1 LQILLDQGYHYDNG
15 KRGPRMKIRSLISNQ
30 LYFGLEPLNL
40 RRGTERTLSRVFGL
54 PPDRV
59 RVNRETLRED
69 FRLDISVADA
79 LVRSFVTGVFHPATP
94 ENAGNY
100 LLTER
105 FHEFAQARVVAPL
118 ERAEAKDLVDKAC
131 RLAAQINAN
140 QTWNPVMIDMLGVS
154 GSYMS
159 RSDYIADLKLWPVV
173 KTRAQI
179 RPRRFGSPMTK
190 AEGSSEIRGA
200 LRALSP
206 FILVH
211 LVTDTASVERPFSV
225 PFRAYD
231 ELIASSLAPAKLLSW
246 SSSIR
251 RQLSGR

>member
-1 LQILLDQGYHYDNG
+1 
-15 KRGPRMKIRSLISNQ
+15 MKIRTLISNQ
-30 LYFGLEPLNL
+30 LYFGLEPLDL

-59 RVNRETLRED
+59 RVTRETLRED
-69 FRLDISVADA
+69 FRLDTAESETLLRAFVGDGLLQAD
-79 LVRSFVTGVFHPATP
+79 PAT
-94 ENAGNY
+94 AGNY
-100 LLTER
+100 RLTER

-118 ERAEAKDLVDKAC
+118 ECAEAKELVDKAC
-131 RLAAQINAN
+131 RVAAQINADR
-140 QTWNPVMIDMLGVS
+140 TWNPVMIDMLGVS
-154 GSYMS
+154 GAYMS
-159 RSDYIADLKLWPVV
+159 RSDYISELKLWPVV
-173 KTRAQI
+173 KTRAEI

-190 AEGSSEIRGA
+190 AEGSSEIRGL

-231 ELIASSLAPAKLLSW
+231 ELIASSLAPAKLLAW
-246 SSSIR
+246 SSSLR

>member
-1 LQILLDQGYHYDNG
+1 
-15 KRGPRMKIRSLISNQ
+15 MKIRTLISNQ
-30 LYFGLEPLNL
+30 LYFGLEPLDL

-59 RVNRETLRED
+59 RVTRETLRED
-69 FRLDISVADA
+69 FRLDPAESETLLRAFVGDGLLQAD
-79 LVRSFVTGVFHPATP
+79 PAT
-94 ENAGNY
+94 AGNY
-100 LLTER
+100 RLTER

-118 ERAEAKDLVDKAC
+118 ERAEAKELVDKAC
-131 RLAAQINAN
+131 RVAAQINADR
-140 QTWNPVMIDMLGVS
+140 TWNPVMIDMLGVS
-154 GSYMS
+154 GAYMS
-159 RSDYIADLKLWPVV
+159 RSDYISELKLWPVV
-173 KTRAQI
+173 KTRAEI

-190 AEGSSEIRGA
+190 AEGSSEIRGL

-231 ELIASSLAPAKLLSW
+231 ELIASSLAPAKLLAW
-246 SSSIR
+246 SSSLR

>member
-1 LQILLDQGYHYDNG
+1 
-15 KRGPRMKIRSLISNQ
+15 MKIRTLISNQ
-30 LYFGLEPLNL
+30 LYFGLEPLDL

-59 RVNRETLRED
+59 RVTRETLRED
-69 FRLDISVADA
+69 FRLDTAESETLLRAFVGDGLLQAD
-79 LVRSFVTGVFHPATP
+79 PAT
-94 ENAGNY
+94 AGNY
-100 LLTER
+100 RLTER

-118 ERAEAKDLVDKAC
+118 ERAEAKELVDKAC
-131 RLAAQINAN
+131 RLAAQINADR
-140 QTWNPVMIDMLGVS
+140 TWNPVMIDMLGVS
-154 GSYMS
+154 GAYMS
-159 RSDYIADLKLWPVV
+159 RSDYISELKLWPVV
-173 KTRAQI
+173 KTRAEI

-190 AEGSSEIRGA
+190 AEGSSEIRGL

-231 ELIASSLAPAKLLSW
+231 ELIASSLAPAKLLAW
-246 SSSIR
+246 SSSLR

>member
-1 LQILLDQGYHYDNG
+1 
-15 KRGPRMKIRSLISNQ
+15 MKIRSLISNQ

-54 PPDRV
+54 PPDHV

-69 FRLDISVADA
+69 FRLDISEADA
-79 LVRSFVTGVFHPATP
+79 LVRSFVTGGLLQADP
-94 ENAGNY
+94 ENAGY
-100 LLTER
+100 YRLTER

-159 RSDYIADLKLWPVV
+159 RSDHIADLKLWPVV

-206 FILVH
+206 FILVQ

-231 ELIASSLAPAKLLSW
+231 ELIASSLAPAKLLAW

>member
-1 LQILLDQGYHYDNG
+1 
-15 KRGPRMKIRSLISNQ
+15 MKIRMLISNQ

-54 PPDRV
+54 PPDHV
-59 RVNRETLRED
+59 RVNRDSLRED
-69 FRLDISVADA
+69 FRLDAAAAEA
-79 LVRSFVTGVFHPATP
+79 LVHAFVAGGLLQADP
-94 ENAGNY
+94 ESAGNY
-100 LLTER
+100 RLTER
-105 FHEFAQARVVAPL
+105 FHEFAQSRVVAPL
-118 ERAEAKDLVDKAC
+118 ERAEAKGLVDKAC
-131 RLAAQINAN
+131 RLAAQINAARP
-140 QTWNPVMIDMLGVS
+140 WNPVMIDMLGVS
-154 GSYMS
+154 GGYMS
-159 RSDYIADLKLWPVV
+159 RSDYIAELKLWPVV
-173 KTRAQI
+173 KTRAEI

-206 FILVH
+206 FISVH

-231 ELIASSLAPAKLLSW
+231 DLIASSLAPPKLLAW

-251 RQLSGR
+251 RQLSGH

>member
-1 LQILLDQGYHYDNG
+1 
-15 KRGPRMKIRSLISNQ
+15 MKVRTLISNQ
-30 LYFGLEPLNL
+30 LYFGLEPLDL

-59 RVNRETLRED
+59 RVTRETLRED
-69 FRLDISVADA
+69 FRLDMAESEA
-79 LVRSFVTGVFHPATP
+79 LVRAFASDGLLHADP
-94 ENAGNY
+94 ETAGNY
-100 LLTER
+100 RLTER

-118 ERAEAKDLVDKAC
+118 ERSEAKELVDKAC
-131 RLAAQINAN
+131 RLAARINADR
-140 QTWNPVMIDMLGVS
+140 TWNPVMIDMLGVS
-154 GSYMS
+154 GAYMS
-159 RSDYIADLKLWPVV
+159 RSDYISELKLWPVV
-173 KTRAQI
+173 KTRTQI

-190 AEGSSEIRGA
+190 AEGSSEIRAA

-231 ELIASSLAPAKLLSW
+231 ELIASSLAPAKLLAW
-246 SSSIR
+246 SSSLR

>member
-1 LQILLDQGYHYDNG
+1 
-15 KRGPRMKIRSLISNQ
+15 MKIRTLISNQ
-30 LYFGLEPLNL
+30 LYFGLEPLDL

-59 RVNRETLRED
+59 RVTRETLRED
-69 FRLDISVADA
+69 FRLDMAESEA
-79 LVRSFVTGVFHPATP
+79 LVRAFVGDGLLQADPAT
-94 ENAGNY
+94 AGNY
-100 LLTER
+100 RLTER

-118 ERAEAKDLVDKAC
+118 ERAEAKELVDKAC
-131 RLAAQINAN
+131 RLAAQINADR
-140 QTWNPVMIDMLGVS
+140 TWNPVMIDMLGVS
-154 GSYMS
+154 GAYMS
-159 RSDYIADLKLWPVV
+159 RSDYISELKLWPVV
-173 KTRAQI
+173 KTRAEI

-190 AEGSSEIRGA
+190 AEGSSEIRGL

-231 ELIASSLAPAKLLSW
+231 ELIASSLAPAKLLAW
-246 SSSIR
+246 SSSLR

>member
-1 LQILLDQGYHYDNG
+1 
-15 KRGPRMKIRSLISNQ
+15 MKIRMLISNQ
-30 LYFGLEPLNL
+30 VYFGLEPLNL

-54 PPDRV
+54 PPDHV
-59 RVNRETLRED
+59 RVNRDALRED
-69 FRLDISVADA
+69 FRLDVAAAEA
-79 LVRSFVTGVFHPATP
+79 LVHAFVAGGLLQADP
-94 ENAGNY
+94 ESPGNY
-100 LLTER
+100 RLTER
-105 FHEFAQARVVAPL
+105 FHEFAQSRVVAPL
-118 ERAEAKDLVDKAC
+118 ERAEAKGLVDKAC
-131 RLAAQINAN
+131 RVAAQINAARP
-140 QTWNPVMIDMLGVS
+140 WNPVMIDMLGVS

-159 RSDYIADLKLWPVV
+159 RSDYIAELKLWPVV
-173 KTRAQI
+173 KTRAEI

-206 FILVH
+206 FISVH

-231 ELIASSLAPAKLLSW
+231 DLIASSLAPPKLLAW

>member
-1 LQILLDQGYHYDNG
+1 
-15 KRGPRMKIRSLISNQ
+15 MKIRTLISNQ
-30 LYFGLEPLNL
+30 LYFGLEPLDL

-59 RVNRETLRED
+59 RVTREKLRED
-69 FRLDISVADA
+69 FRLDTAESETLLRAFVGDGLLQAD
-79 LVRSFVTGVFHPATP
+79 PAT
-94 ENAGNY
+94 AGNY
-100 LLTER
+100 RLTER

-118 ERAEAKDLVDKAC
+118 ERAEAKELVDKAC
-131 RLAAQINAN
+131 RVAAQINADR
-140 QTWNPVMIDMLGVS
+140 TWNPVMIDMLGVS
-154 GSYMS
+154 GAYMS
-159 RSDYIADLKLWPVV
+159 RSDYISELKLWPVV
-173 KTRAQI
+173 KTRAEI

-190 AEGSSEIRGA
+190 AEGSSEIRGL

-231 ELIASSLAPAKLLSW
+231 ELIASSLAPAKLLAW
-246 SSSIR
+246 SSSLR

>member
-1 LQILLDQGYHYDNG
+1 
-15 KRGPRMKIRSLISNQ
+15 MKIRTLISNQ
-30 LYFGLEPLNL
+30 LYFGLEPLDL

-59 RVNRETLRED
+59 RVTRETLRED
-69 FRLDISVADA
+69 FRLDMAVSEA
-79 LVRSFVTGVFHPATP
+79 LVRAFVGDGLLQADPST
-94 ENAGNY
+94 AGNY
-100 LLTER
+100 RLTER

-118 ERAEAKDLVDKAC
+118 ERAEAKELVDKAC
-131 RLAAQINAN
+131 RLAAQINADR
-140 QTWNPVMIDMLGVS
+140 TWNPVMIDMLGVS
-154 GSYMS
+154 GAYMS
-159 RSDYIADLKLWPVV
+159 RSDYISELKLWPVV
-173 KTRAQI
+173 KTRAEI

-190 AEGSSEIRGA
+190 AEGSSEIRGL

-231 ELIASSLAPAKLLSW
+231 ELIASSLAPAKLLAW
-246 SSSIR
+246 SSSLR

>member
-1 LQILLDQGYHYDNG
+1 
-15 KRGPRMKIRSLISNQ
+15 MKIRTLISNQ
-30 LYFGLEPLNL
+30 LYFGLEPLDL

-54 PPDRV
+54 PPDRI
-59 RVNRETLRED
+59 RVTRETLRED
-69 FRLDISVADA
+69 FRLDTAESETLLRAFVGDGLLQAD
-79 LVRSFVTGVFHPATP
+79 PAT
-94 ENAGNY
+94 AGNY
-100 LLTER
+100 RLTER

-118 ERAEAKDLVDKAC
+118 ERAEAKELVDKAC
-131 RLAAQINAN
+131 RVAAQINADR
-140 QTWNPVMIDMLGVS
+140 TWNPVMIDMLGVS
-154 GSYMS
+154 GAYMS
-159 RSDYIADLKLWPVV
+159 RSDYISELKLWPVV
-173 KTRAQI
+173 KTRAEI

-190 AEGSSEIRGA
+190 AEGSSEIRGL

-231 ELIASSLAPAKLLSW
+231 ELIASSLAPAKLLAW
-246 SSSIR
+246 SSSLR

>member
-1 LQILLDQGYHYDNG
+1 
-15 KRGPRMKIRSLISNQ
+15 MKIRTLISNQ
-30 LYFGLEPLNL
+30 LYFGLEPLDL

-59 RVNRETLRED
+59 RVTRETLRED
-69 FRLDISVADA
+69 FRLDMAESEA
-79 LVRSFVTGVFHPATP
+79 LVRAFVGDGLLQADPAT
-94 ENAGNY
+94 AGNY
-100 LLTER
+100 RLTER

-118 ERAEAKDLVDKAC
+118 ERAEAKELVDKAC
-131 RLAAQINAN
+131 RVAAQINADR
-140 QTWNPVMIDMLGVS
+140 TWNPVMIDMLGVS
-154 GSYMS
+154 GAYMS
-159 RSDYIADLKLWPVV
+159 RSDYISELKLWPVV
-173 KTRAQI
+173 KTRAEI

-190 AEGSSEIRGA
+190 AEGSSEIRGL

-231 ELIASSLAPAKLLSW
+231 ELIASSLAPAKLLAW
-246 SSSIR
+246 SSSLR

>member
-1 LQILLDQGYHYDNG
+1 
-15 KRGPRMKIRSLISNQ
+15 MKIRTLISNQ
-30 LYFGLEPLNL
+30 LYFGLEPLDL

-59 RVNRETLRED
+59 RVTRETLRED
-69 FRLDISVADA
+69 FRLDTAESETLLRAFVGDGLLQAD
-79 LVRSFVTGVFHPATP
+79 PATT
-94 ENAGNY
+94 GNY
-100 LLTER
+100 RLTER

-118 ERAEAKDLVDKAC
+118 ERAEAKELVDKAC
-131 RLAAQINAN
+131 RVAAQINADR
-140 QTWNPVMIDMLGVS
+140 TWNPVMIDMLGVS
-154 GSYMS
+154 GAYMS
-159 RSDYIADLKLWPVV
+159 RSDYISELKLWPVV
-173 KTRAQI
+173 KTRAEI

-190 AEGSSEIRGA
+190 AEGSSEIRGL

-231 ELIASSLAPAKLLSW
+231 ELIASSLAPAKLLAW
-246 SSSIR
+246 SSSLR

>member
-1 LQILLDQGYHYDNG
+1 
-15 KRGPRMKIRSLISNQ
+15 MKIRTLISNQ
-30 LYFGLEPLNL
+30 LYFGLEPLDM

-59 RVNRETLRED
+59 RVTRETLRED
-69 FRLDISVADA
+69 FRLDTAESETLLRAFVGDGLLQAD
-79 LVRSFVTGVFHPATP
+79 PAT
-94 ENAGNY
+94 AGNY
-100 LLTER
+100 RLTER

-118 ERAEAKDLVDKAC
+118 ERAEAKELVDKAC
-131 RLAAQINAN
+131 RVAAQINADR
-140 QTWNPVMIDMLGVS
+140 TWNPVMIDMLGVS
-154 GSYMS
+154 GAYMS
-159 RSDYIADLKLWPVV
+159 RSDYISELKLWPVV
-173 KTRAQI
+173 KTRAEI

-190 AEGSSEIRGA
+190 AEGSSEIRGL

-231 ELIASSLAPAKLLSW
+231 ELIASSLAPAKLLAW
-246 SSSIR
+246 SSSLR

>member
-1 LQILLDQGYHYDNG
+1 
-15 KRGPRMKIRSLISNQ
+15 MKIRTLISNQ
-30 LYFGLEPLNL
+30 LYFGLEPLDL
-40 RRGTERTLSRVFGL
+40 RRGTERTLTRVFGL
-54 PPDRV
+54 PADRV
-59 RVNRETLRED
+59 RVTRETLRED
-69 FRLDISVADA
+69 FRLDTAEGEMLVHAFVSDGLLQADP
-79 LVRSFVTGVFHPATP
+79 LTP
-94 ENAGNY
+94 GNY
-100 LLTER
+100 RLTER

-118 ERAEAKDLVDKAC
+118 ERSEAKDLVDKAC
-131 RLAAQINAN
+131 RLAAQINADR
-140 QTWNPVMIDMLGVS
+140 TWNPVMIDMLGVS

>member
-1 LQILLDQGYHYDNG
+1 
-15 KRGPRMKIRSLISNQ
+15 MKNRTLISNQ
-30 LYFGLEPLNL
+30 LYFGLEPLDL

-59 RVNRETLRED
+59 RVTRETLRED
-69 FRLDISVADA
+69 FRLDTAESETLLRAFVGDGLLQAD
-79 LVRSFVTGVFHPATP
+79 PAT
-94 ENAGNY
+94 AGNY
-100 LLTER
+100 RLTER

-118 ERAEAKDLVDKAC
+118 ERAEAKELVDKAC
-131 RLAAQINAN
+131 RVAAQINADR
-140 QTWNPVMIDMLGVS
+140 TWNPVMIDMLGVS
-154 GSYMS
+154 GAYMS
-159 RSDYIADLKLWPVV
+159 RSDYISELKLWPVV
-173 KTRAQI
+173 KTRAEI

-190 AEGSSEIRGA
+190 AEGSSEIRGL

-231 ELIASSLAPAKLLSW
+231 ELIASSLAPAKLLAW
-246 SSSIR
+246 SSSLR

>member
-1 LQILLDQGYHYDNG
+1 MTMASGGH
-15 KRGPRMKIRSLISNQ
+15 MKIRSLISNQ

-69 FRLDISVADA
+69 FRLDIGEADA
-79 LVRSFVTGVFHPATP
+79 LVNSFVTGGLLQADS

-100 LLTER
+100 RLTER

-131 RLAAQINAN
+131 RLAAQINA
-140 QTWNPVMIDMLGVS
+140 QRTWNPVMIDMLGVS

-159 RSDYIADLKLWPVV
+159 RSEHIAEAREP
-173 KTRAQI
+173 
-179 RPRRFGSPMTK
+179 
-190 AEGSSEIRGA
+190 
-200 LRALSP
+200 
-206 FILVH
+206 
-211 LVTDTASVERPFSV
+211 
-225 PFRAYD
+225 
-231 ELIASSLAPAKLLSW
+231 
-246 SSSIR
+246 
-251 RQLSGR
+251 

>member
-1 LQILLDQGYHYDNG
+1 
-15 KRGPRMKIRSLISNQ
+15 MKIRSLISNQ
-30 LYFGLEPLNL
+30 LYFGLEPLSL

-59 RVNRETLRED
+59 RVTRETLRED
-69 FRLDISVADA
+69 FRLDMNETDA
-79 LVRSFVTGVFHPATP
+79 LIRSLVAGGLLQADP

-100 LLTER
+100 RLTER

-118 ERAEAKDLVDKAC
+118 ERREAKDLVDKAC
-131 RLAAQINAN
+131 RLAAQINAER
-140 QTWNPVMIDMLGVS
+140 TWNPVMIDMLGVS

-159 RSDYIADLKLWPVV
+159 RSETIAELTLWPVV

-179 RPRRFGSPMTK
+179 RPRRFGAPMTK
-190 AEGSSEIRGA
+190 AEGSSEIRAA

-231 ELIASSLAPAKLLSW
+231 ELVASSLAPAKLLAW

-251 RQLSGR
+251 RQLGGR

>member
-1 LQILLDQGYHYDNG
+1 MTMASGGH
-15 KRGPRMKIRSLISNQ
+15 MKIRSLISNQ

-69 FRLDISVADA
+69 FRLDIGEADA
-79 LVRSFVTGVFHPATP
+79 LVNSFVTGGLLQADP

-100 LLTER
+100 RLTER

-131 RLAAQINAN
+131 RLAAQINA
-140 QTWNPVMIDMLGVS
+140 QRTWNPVMIDMLGVS

-159 RSDYIADLKLWPVV
+159 RSEHIADLKLWPVV

-190 AEGSSEIRGA
+190 AEGSSEIREA

-231 ELIASSLAPAKLLSW
+231 ELIASSLAPAKLLAW

-251 RQLSGR
+251 RLGGR

>member
-1 LQILLDQGYHYDNG
+1 
-15 KRGPRMKIRSLISNQ
+15 MKIRMLVANQ

-54 PPDRV
+54 PPERV
-59 RVNRETLRED
+59 RVNAQTLRED
-69 FRLDISVADA
+69 FRLDASEADA
-79 LVRSFVTGVFHPATP
+79 LVDSFVTGGLLQADP
-94 ENAGNY
+94 ETADNY
-100 LLTER
+100 RLTER

-118 ERAEAKDLVDKAC
+118 ERIEAKDLVDKAC
-131 RLAAQINAN
+131 RLAAQINADR
-140 QTWNPVMIDMLGVS
+140 TWNPVMIDIMGVS
-154 GSYMS
+154 GPYMS
-159 RSDYIADLKLWPVV
+159 RSDYISELKLWPVV
-173 KTRAQI
+173 KTRAEI
-179 RPRRFGSPMTK
+179 RLRRFGAPMSK

-231 ELIASSLAPAKLLSW
+231 DLIASSLAPAKLLAW
-246 SSSIR
+246 SSSLR